1 MDAIMLFIFSMFLLA
16 IILIIIV
23 LNIIQS
29 ISNKR
34 VKQNLEKLE
43 IQKNDIEGTP
53 IQSELA
59 KIDSFLKNE
68 KLESKYNNWKD
79 RLDLIK
85 NDQLPKIS
93 DLLLETEHSI
103 NQNGHKMATHKV
115 VKLEMEIYRVR
126 ESATKLLEE
135 IKEITTCE
143 EKNRSIITSLKS
155 RYRELYK
162 TFKDTESDFGSIK
175 KPVSIQ
181 FENIAYKF
189 DDFEKAMEN
198 NEYSEVTTI
207 IKSIDELLK
216 HMEVVVEEVPSIDM
230 LANDLIPKK
239 INEVEKVYYSMVDDG
254 YPLDYLNIEYN
265 IEEAKKKMSDILT
278 RANILN
284 LEDSLFE
291 LKLLLEYFDGVFDDF
306 EREKINRTT
315 YEEANK
321 TFKEKLDK
329 INNLL
334 KEIYSQIGDIKNV
347 YNFSDEDM
355 ELLEE
360 VNKDVDQLNKDYKL
374 LLDHTSNNTFAYSK
388 LTNEIDDLK
397 VRLVEIE
404 NRLDNSLDAIGS
416 MREDEVRARQQLEE
430 VKQILKE
437 SKNKIREYNFPV
449 IPKSY
454 FVELNEAQDAIKE
467 VVKELKKMPITISVL
482 NTRVDTARDLSLK
495 LFAKTKE
502 LMKTAKFCEMAI
514 VYGNRYRTNTE
525 DLDRNL
531 TISESLFY
539 KGDYNKSLE
548 VTINALNRIEPGIY
562 EKLLSFYDE
571 D

>member
-1 MDAIMLFIFSMFLLA
+1 MDAIMLFMFSMFLLA
-16 IILIIIV
+16 IILVVIV

-29 ISNKR
+29 ISNKK
-34 VKQNLEKLE
+34 VKKNLEKLE
-43 IQKNDIEGTP
+43 IDKNDIEGTP
-53 IQSELA
+53 IRSELA

-68 KLESKYNNWKD
+68 KLENKYNSWRA
-79 RLDLIK
+79 RLDLIQ
-85 NDQLPKIS
+85 NEELPKLADMLIEA
-93 DLLLETEHSI
+93 DHAV
-103 NQNGHKMATHKV
+103 NQNGYNRATHKI

-126 ESATKLLEE
+126 ETAEKLLDE

-143 EKNRSIITSLKS
+143 EKNRSIITGLKAN
-155 RYRELYK
+155 YRDLYK
-162 TFKDTESDFGSIK
+162 KFKDTEKDFGSIK

-189 DDFEKAMEN
+189 DDFENAMEN

-207 IKSIDELLK
+207 IKSIDDTLK
-216 HMEVVVEEVPSIDM
+216 HMEVVVDEVPNIDL

-239 INEVEKVYYSMVDDG
+239 INEVEKVYHKMLEEG
-254 YPLDYLNIEYN
+254 YPLDYLNVDYN
-265 IEEAKKKMSDILT
+265 IEEAKKKIADILT

-306 EREKINRTT
+306 EREKINRKN

-329 INNLL
+329 INNLM
-334 KEIYSQIGDIKNV
+334 KEIYSQIDDIKNV
-347 YNFSDEDM
+347 YNFSDDDM
-355 ELLEE
+355 SLLEE
-360 VNKDVDQLNKDYKL
+360 VHSDVEKLNEDYKL
-374 LLDHTSNNTFAYSK
+374 LKNHTSNNTFAYSK
-388 LTNEIDDLK
+388 LTSEIEDLK

-404 NRLDNSLDAIGS
+404 DRLDNSLDAIGT
-416 MREDEVRARQQLEE
+416 MREDELRARQQLEE

-449 IPKSY
+449 IPRSY

-467 VVKELKKMPITISVL
+467 VVKELKKTPITISVL

-495 LFAKTKE
+495 LFSKTKD

-525 DLDRNL
+525 ELDKNL
-531 TISESLFY
+531 TVSESLFY
-539 KGDYNKSLE
+539 KGDYYKSLE
-548 VTINALNRIEPGIY
+548 VTINALNRVEPGIY
-562 EKLLSFYDE
+562 DKLSSFYKE